1 MVWRQLCSQNH
12 GPIGSGRWWTIYI
25 GVRGRVVWDFCT
37 SNSST
42 VSGAEV
48 NALLEGEM
56 IFTLRVHKQLHEV
69 SFFVGPVLDRH
80 HKPNFNQDVFLQ
92 SGLTTTCSSSRATA
106 W

>member
-1 MVWRQLCSQNH
+1 VGAGGRSTLGYVEEW
-12 GPIGSGRWWTIYI
+12 SGISAPVT
-25 GVRGRVVWDFCT
+25 VL
-37 SNSST
+37 T

-48 NALLEGEM
+48 KALLEGEM
-56 IFTLRVHKQLHEV
+56 IFTFRVHKQLHEV